1 MKLIGFRENSN
12 KKTTK
17 KQSIRSLRSKNM
29 SLWKCFE
36 WNYILNSL
44 IHRQDMFYKI
54 FDLRTFHV
62 FCSFVECYRE
72 KNWKPSK
79 NSFRNC
85 KIVWKKYGPEF
96 IFTSTGE
103 NISLTPSL
111 IQLLQNH
118 LDAIKTIFFHAPS
131 MCCKS
136 CDDLEILSD
145 IRFFEILSDIR
156 FSSQ

>member
-36 WNYILNSL
+36 WNYISNSL

-62 FCSFVECYRE
+62 FCSFVECYRK

-85 KIVWKKYGPEF
+85 KIVWKKIWTWIYFHQYWGKYFTNTFTHSTSAKPSRCNCND
-96 IFTSTGE
+96 IF
-103 NISLTPSL
+103 
-111 IQLLQNH
+111 
-118 LDAIKTIFFHAPS
+118 
-131 MCCKS
+131 S
-136 CDDLEILSD
+136 CSFDVL
-145 IRFFEILSDIR
+145 
-156 FSSQ
+156 